1 MSSSKSRSPI
11 RYPEA
16 QPLSP
21 CLVRRQS
28 TSPSRPTS
36 TRQVSLPASPRTDVI
51 TIPLRSCCENCV
63 HITEES
69 LKEGIEWREKFS
81 RAARRKRSA
90 SLDSPVFVGIT
101 PSSSSGV
108 GSTFSTKLGLN
119 VDEVDK
125 RRNSH
130 EFKEEEKE
138 ASVSSDN
145 SAEDGPLSS
154 KETPRVSPIE
164 EEDDDD
170 QLFPLPSPR
179 RTPTSSPVPSPNTST
194 SCLAASSSRDSLPNS
209 LRCSTSSCEDPE
221 SRLPKYRRG
230 KGLLTPDSSPSTPA
244 YVPKALQLQQ
254 QQQKEHL
261 FPKTTPIPPASPTS
275 LTRNPSSPPG
285 HKRQRASFSLP
296 TPTQFL
302 KVGAEA
308 LKGVGAIGGTSPQV
322 HI

>member
-1 MSSSKSRSPI
+1 M
-11 RYPEA
+11 
-16 QPLSP
+16 
-21 CLVRRQS
+21 
-28 TSPSRPTS
+28 
-36 TRQVSLPASPRTDVI
+36 
-51 TIPLRSCCENCV
+51 

-145 SAEDGPLSS
+145 SAEDGPVSS
-154 KETPRVSPIE
+154 METPRVSPIQ

-170 QLFPLPSPR
+170 QLFLLPSP
-179 RTPTSSPVPSPNTST
+179 
-194 SCLAASSSRDSLPNS
+194 
-209 LRCSTSSCEDPE
+209 
-221 SRLPKYRRG
+221 
-230 KGLLTPDSSPSTPA
+230 
-244 YVPKALQLQQ
+244 
-254 QQQKEHL
+254 
-261 FPKTTPIPPASPTS
+261 
-275 LTRNPSSPPG
+275 
-285 HKRQRASFSLP
+285 
-296 TPTQFL
+296 
-302 KVGAEA
+302 
-308 LKGVGAIGGTSPQV
+308 
-322 HI
+322 